1 MALSWVSFGQ
11 IFVISPL
18 HSTSGK
24 FFVKLPKKNAPQKI
38 YPPRWQQPFRHPLGQ
53 KG

>member
-11 IFVISPL
+11 ICVISPL

-24 FFVKLPKKNAPQKI
+24 FFVKLRKKKRTPKNLSAALATA
-38 YPPRWQQPFRHPLGQ
+38 F
-53 KG
+53 